1 MSIGKE
7 SFSRFCFLTS
17 VMFTFLMF
25 SIAREKDAY
34 RLVGLILAWSVVHGG
49 PGGKFLCPTLYDSVV
64 YGPDVTNPSLDDVP
78 TLQLTFLWGGGGGT
92 ETPPSYPLW
101 KVVMLCS
108 FCPRHH

>member
-1 MSIGKE
+1 
-7 SFSRFCFLTS
+7 
-17 VMFTFLMF
+17 MFTFLMF

-78 TLQLTFLWGGGGGT
+78 TLQLKEKLQ
-92 ETPPSYPLW
+92 
-101 KVVMLCS
+101 KVS
-108 FCPRHH
+108 GP

>member
-1 MSIGKE
+1 
-7 SFSRFCFLTS
+7 
-17 VMFTFLMF
+17 MF

-78 TLQLTFLWGGGGGT
+78 TLQLK
-92 ETPPSYPLW
+92 EKIQ
-101 KVVMLCS
+101 KVSGPWNVFTLDFS
-108 FCPRHH
+108 DHLLTSSAFQLRSHNK

>member
-1 MSIGKE
+1 
-7 SFSRFCFLTS
+7 
-17 VMFTFLMF
+17 MF